1 MSTKTC
7 RVCSEA
13 KDLTEFYVAPSNKDG
28 LANLCKACQKVKN
41 KAAYAANAE
50 RNREYSRNYRQEHLE
65 ERNEYNRKYR
75 VENRERLDQ
84 YVQGWRAAGNKAKR
98 SLQSIERQKT
108 KHRERYATDAEY
120 RQKCLEHSKKSR
132 QKHPELKR
140 QRDKAWVEANRDK
153 YRAYIS
159 AYLKNKRKTDSEW
172 VEKQSAYRKV
182 RRTQKWEQDALSKG
196 WVRSSV
202 KERIST
208 ESYNRLR
215 AWQQNHC
222 YFCNQ
227 PMEKPTLEHILPR
240 SRGGSD
246 ATQNV
251 ALTCASC
258 NFTRQAKIYHQ
269 EWSPESVLPVSDKF
283 FLTSKTIDARLQEEG
298 IEATAQDDGSWLVS
312 HGDKHRKLF
321 ILSTFF
327 CSDRNPA
334 SQNGKIARAVA
345 GDGVITL
352 FDQEWYRRT
361 EACINML
368 KSKLGMLPRGLG
380 ARKLAV
386 VELTQSQANEFMD
399 ENHVMGKKANVAI
412 RLGLADDENNLY
424 AAGLFT
430 NKGDYYE
437 WDRLALRG
445 HIPGGMSKIMSA
457 LWKTHGYKP
466 IKTFVDSRYATGEGH
481 ETVGFKHL
489 GMSSEAFYWVF
500 PDRMQHQRYL
510 SNANKLSANLFY
522 INTEMSNSD
531 NIRANGVYKIW
542 VPPKHI
548 ILQER

>member
-84 YVQGWRAAGNKAKR
+84 YIQDWRAAGNKAKR

-159 AYLKNKRKTDSEW
+159 TYLKNKRKTDSEW

-352 FDQEWYRRT
+352 FDHEWYRRT

-399 ENHVMGKKANVAI
+399 ENHVMGKKASVAI

>member
-84 YVQGWRAAGNKAKR
+84 YIQDWRAAGNKAKR

-159 AYLKNKRKTDSEW
+159 TYLKNKRKTDSEW

-386 VELTQSQANEFMD
+386 VELTQSQANDFMD
-399 ENHVMGKKANVAI
+399 ANHVMGKKANVAI
-412 RLGLADDENNLY
+412 RFGLVDDENNLY

>member
-28 LANLCKACQKVKN
+28 LANLCKSCHKIKN
-41 KAAYAANAE
+41 TESYAKNAE
-50 RNREYSRNYRQEHLE
+50 RNRAYAKKYKQEHLE
-65 ERNEYNRKYR
+65 AKREYSKKYR
-75 VENRERLDQ
+75 AEHREKLNQ
-84 YVQGWRAAGNKAKR
+84 YLQSWRAAGNKAQR
-98 SLQSIERQKT
+98 SPESLARQKA
-108 KHRERYATDAEY
+108 KQQERYATDADY
-120 RQKCLEHSKKSR
+120 RQKCLEHSKKNR
-132 QKHPELKR
+132 QKHPERKR
-140 QRDKAWVEANRDK
+140 QINKAWVEANREK
-153 YRAYIS
+153 LREYMRAYTKRQRVENPEWHAKEIMYKKIS
-159 AYLKNKRKTDSEW
+159 RAREW
-172 VEKQSAYRKV
+172 EKQAEGS
-182 RRTQKWEQDALSKG
+182 G
-196 WVRSSV
+196 WARSSV

-283 FLTSKTIDARLQEEG
+283 FLTSKTIGGRLQAEG
-298 IEATAQDDGSWLVS
+298 IEAAAQDDGSWLVS

-386 VELTQSQANEFMD
+386 VELTQSQANDFMD
-399 ENHVMGKKANVAI
+399 ANHVMGKKANVAI
-412 RLGLADDENNLY
+412 RFGLVDDENNLY
-424 AAGLFT
+424 AVGLFT

-510 SNANKLSANLFY
+510 SNANKMSANLFY